1 MGVAA
6 MYFGGANP
14 VLTTPA
20 VCSLD
25 FQIPSVPVSRHM
37 AFHPKVRSDDAVYRT
52 IAVLA
57 ISMIAKISANK
68 KRESSPACG
77 KPMMKKDKNTIRR
90 T

>member
-14 VLTTPA
+14 VLTTHWA
-20 VCSLD
+20 VCSWIFRFRRCLV
-25 FQIPSVPVSRHM
+25 FRHM
-37 AFHPKVRSDDAVYRT
+37 AFHPKFVLMMPYIVT

-77 KPMMKKDKNTIRR
+77 KLMMKKDKTL
-90 T
+90 